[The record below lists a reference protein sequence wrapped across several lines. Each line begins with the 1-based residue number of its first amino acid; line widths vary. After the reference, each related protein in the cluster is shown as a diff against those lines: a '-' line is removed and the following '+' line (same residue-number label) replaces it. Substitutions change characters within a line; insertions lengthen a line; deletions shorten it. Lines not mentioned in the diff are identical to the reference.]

1 MLEKPVNA
9 HLGKRFILFSTNL
22 NYTGRRLCECG
33 NCTLPTA
40 QPCLIVIG
48 GLSSI
53 QNALLVV
60 EKKAVTNFPPNQ
72 ALVILLG
79 AFYAYNM
86 HYPEGCKNIYT
97 FFEVV
102 FFKYKRPAKKTRLA
116 AILAK
121 LTYC

>member
-1 MLEKPVNA
+1 MLTWVKDSFSFLLISITQEGDCVNEA
-9 HLGKRFILFSTNL
+9 IAS
-22 NYTGRRLCECG
+22 
-33 NCTLPTA
+33 LPTA